1 MFAEGHPAKEVA
13 ADGAEEVVLEVWLC
27 VEVVEVALDEELYQ
41 RRRISEYVR
50 TRPRSKRLNNAYL
63 GPEFPL

>member
-1 MFAEGHPAKEVA
+1 MFAEGQPPKEVA

-27 VEVVEVALDEELYQ
+27 VEIVAVALDKELSQ

-50 TRPRSKRLNNAYL
+50 TTSPAFEAS
-63 GPEFPL
+63 